1 MTSAYRTSFSA
12 LEHTPELAAARRLG
26 KNNWIWD
33 WTFYTTIGHIVT
45 KILDMDITFRL
56 PDGSEYK
63 PFTTFWEVN
72 TFFRITREQYRGNPN
87 PSIMDHFVSDIY
99 RHKVAPKEEAILD
112 PRRQTMR
119 EFFEENIWCAVDDSD
134 AVDALFWKIDEL
146 LTMWIN
152 DITPYVCNNLKELI
166 IMNCIW
172 HLRWLDDWNQLSQ
185 EERSE
190 YLVEHLNKNK
200 YTDYFV
206 DLTVDSSWS
215 RHPDNPYNYMMNVV
229 QHKIRALYR
238 VDSAFERKLKRVDYN
253 QFRNT
258 RYV

>member
-63 PFTTFWEVN
+63 PFTTVWEVN
-72 TFFRITREQYRGNPN
+72 TFFRITPDQYWVIPI
-87 PSIMDHFVSDIY
+87 PSVMDHFVSEIY
-99 RHKVAPKEEAILD
+99 HQKLR
-112 PRRQTMR
+112 PREQEVLNPQRDTMR
-119 EFFEENIWCAVDDSD
+119 DFLEVNIWRDVNDSD
-134 AVDALFWKIDEL
+134 TVDALFWKIDEL
-146 LTMWIN
+146 LTMWIE
-152 DITPYVCNNLKELI
+152 DITSYVCKNLKELI
-166 IMNCIW
+166 IMDSIW
-172 HLRWLDDWNQLSQ
+172 DRKWLDDWNQLWQ
-185 EERSE
+185 EERNE
-190 YLVEHLNKNK
+190 CLVGHLDKNK
-200 YTDYFV
+200 YTDHFV
-206 DLTVDSSWS
+206 DLTVDSSWR

-229 QHKIRALYR
+229 QHKIHALYR
-238 VDSAFERKLKRVDYN
+238 VDSAFERKLKRANYN